1 MFSVRK
7 NPISGF
13 TLIELLVVI
22 AVIGVLAGSIIVAI
36 NPVEQLA
43 RSRDAARKNNIRQLG
58 EGIAKNFIVS
68 GTFIAPGGSWIDM
81 LKASGEIKA
90 VPLEITPRPNNVLCW
105 DWTYQ
110 NNYCYY
116 SQAYGASGKVEAWVW
131 TNVESKAEMSK
142 CGVATST
149 LYAGPYY
156 VYDTINN
163 KTCLKCAS
171 DQGSNSWAFAG
182 ACHPGE

>member
-1 MFSVRK
+1 MQIHKRK
-7 NPISGF
+7 AGF

-22 AVIGVLAGSIIVAI
+22 AVVGVLAGAIIVVI
-36 NPVEQLA
+36 NPSEQFA
-43 RSRDAARKNNIRQLG
+43 RAHDAARKNNIRQLG
-58 EGIAKNFIVS
+58 EAIVANVAIR
-68 GTFIAPGGSWIDM
+68 GTYQVPGGNWMDT
-81 LKASGEIKA
+81 LKGAGELKA
-90 VPLEITPRPNNVLCW
+90 VPQEITPRPSNVLCW

-116 SQAYGASGKVEAWVW
+116 AQAYGASGQVQAWVW
-131 TNVESKAEMSK
+131 TNVESKTEMNK
-142 CGVATST
+142 CGVTISS
-149 LYAGPYY
+149 LYQGPYY

-163 KTCLKCAS
+163 KTCLKCLS